1 MSIDAAKARVTA
13 MCDTCGCVRP
23 CSGRQDRV
31 RLRCTTCGVAT
42 SHSRLI
48 NADDWR
54 ERQNARANPDLFRYV
69 RDLEVVRSM
78 GVTVEERVDP
88 EEGFAEVQWYLDGSW
103 VISLQSCLPIAEK
116 ARLLHWAWGFLLP
129 GAAPSQWEG
138 PVLEDELGE
147 FRGIYYAPGPDDL
160 RVRAA
165 FDALVASDR

>member
-1 MSIDAAKARVTA
+1 MSVDAAKARAAA
-13 MCDTCGCVRP
+13 MCDTCGFVR
-23 CSGRQDRV
+23 SYGGRQSRV

-42 SHSRLI
+42 SHSRLL

-54 ERQNARANPDLFRYV
+54 ERRNAGANPELFRYV
-69 RDLEVVRSM
+69 RDLEVVHSM

-88 EEGFAEVQWYLDGSW
+88 EEGFAEVRWYRDGSW

-116 ARLLHWAWGFLLP
+116 ARLLRWAWRSLLP
-129 GAAPSQWEG
+129 GAAPFAWEG
-138 PVLEDELGE
+138 SVLEDELGE

-165 FDALVASDR
+165 FDALVGSDR